1 MKVAFFSNGEY
12 VIDSI
17 YQLYSY
23 ISFPDTGIPD
33 SFLQEKN
40 LYKVIE
46 YINHDPAYKNLIH
59 LEKPKLIDNLV
70 YTVELT
76 DKNEDQIDDIKW
88 QKVRSIRNSLLQ
100 DSDVYIFPDRWEKYN
115 QATKDSWS
123 NYRQSLRDLP
133 ITFIKADD
141 VVWPVKPI

>member
-33 SFLQEKN
+33 SFLREKN

-46 YINHDPAYKNLIH
+46 YINHDPTYKNLIH